1 MNQEGAIAAILAEWQ
16 QGDPP
21 TGSTWDT
28 LIQEEL
34 ADPLR
39 AQGYGISPETVESQ
53 LRARSQALA
62 VILPHL
68 EQFPFPGDKIL
79 PSLWQLWLPLA
90 MKLIASHQKLGRPW
104 IQGILGGQGTG
115 KTTLGRILTWILT
128 HLGYSTLA
136 LSIDDLYKTYSER
149 QQLRTED
156 PRLIWRGPPGTHD
169 VELGI
174 NLLDRLRNPDG
185 QTIAVP
191 RFDKSLWEG
200 QGDRTEPSLV
210 QGVDILLWE
219 GWFVGVRPV
228 DPVVFETPP
237 WPIMTAADRR
247 FARDMNQGLRD
258 YLPLWDRL
266 DGLMVLYPEDY
277 RLSLQ
282 WRMQAEWDMKAQ
294 GKAGMS
300 DGEIREF
307 VAYFWK
313 ALHPELF
320 VRPLLHPGSEVDL
333 VIEMGSDRRIIAVYS
348 PRQMGETQA
357 SLDCVSGG

>member
-1 MNQEGAIAAILAEWQ
+1 MEKEWAIASILEEWQ
-16 QGDPP
+16 QGGPP
-21 TGSTWDT
+21 TGSTWEA
-28 LIQEEL
+28 LIQQEL

-39 AQGYGISPETVESQ
+39 AQGYGISPETVHSKLQE
-53 LRARSQALA
+53 RSQALA

-68 EQFPFPGDKIL
+68 EQFPLQGNKIL
-79 PSLWQLWLPLA
+79 EPLWQLWLPLG
-90 MKLIASHQKLGRPW
+90 MKLIASHQELGRPW
-104 IQGILGGQGTG
+104 MQGILGGQGTG

-136 LSIDDLYKTYSER
+136 LSIDDLYKTYLER
-149 QQLRTED
+149 QQLREED

-210 QGVDILLWE
+210 EGVDILLLE

-228 DPVVFETPP
+228 DPAVFETPP
-237 WPIMTAADRR
+237 WPIITAADRS
-247 FARDMNQGLRD
+247 FARDMNQRLRD

-282 WRMQAEWDMKAQ
+282 WRMQAEWEMKAQ
-294 GKAGMS
+294 GKGGMS
-300 DGEIREF
+300 DGEIGEF
-307 VAYFWK
+307 VEYFWK

-320 VRPLLHPGSEVDL
+320 VRPLLRPGSEVDL
-333 VIEMGSDRRIIAVYS
+333 VIQIGGDRRIITVYS
-348 PRQMGETQA
+348 PRQTGGN
-357 SLDCVSGG
+357 SGIP

>member
-1 MNQEGAIAAILAEWQ
+1 MENERAIASILAQWQ
-16 QGDPP
+16 QGVSP
-21 TGSTWDT
+21 TGSTWEA
-28 LIQEEL
+28 LIQQEL

-53 LRARSQALA
+53 LKARSQALA

-68 EQFPFPGDKIL
+68 EQFPFWGDKIL
-79 PSLWQLWLPLA
+79 ELLWQLWLPLA
-90 MKLIASHQKLGRPW
+90 IKLIASHQELGRPW
-104 IQGILGGQGTG
+104 MQGILGGQGTG

-136 LSIDDLYKTYSER
+136 LSIDDLYKTYSQR
-149 QQLRTED
+149 QQLREED

-169 VELGI
+169 VALGI

-200 QGDRTEPSLV
+200 QGDRIEPLLV
-210 QGVDILLWE
+210 QTVDILLLE

-228 DPVVFETPP
+228 DPAVFETPL
-237 WPIMTAADRR
+237 WPIMTEADRS
-247 FARDMNQGLRD
+247 FARDMNERLRD

-266 DGLMVLYPEDY
+266 DGLMVLYPQDY

-282 WRMQAEWDMKAQ
+282 WRMQAEWEMKAL

-300 DGEIREF
+300 DGEIGEF
-307 VAYFWK
+307 VEYFWK

-320 VRPLLHPGSEVDL
+320 VRPLLGPGSEVDL
-333 VIEMGSDRRIIAVYS
+333 VIEMGGDRRIITVYS
-348 PRQMGETQA
+348 PRQTGGN
-357 SLDCVSGG
+357 SGIS

>member
-1 MNQEGAIAAILAEWQ
+1 MEKKWAIASILEEWQ
-16 QGDPP
+16 QGVRP
-21 TGSTWDT
+21 TGSTWEA
-28 LIQEEL
+28 LIQQEL
-34 ADPLR
+34 ADPLL

-53 LRARSQALA
+53 LKARSQALA

-79 PSLWQLWLPLA
+79 EPLWQLWLPLA

-104 IQGILGGQGTG
+104 MQGILGGQGTG
-115 KTTLGRILTWILT
+115 KTTLGKILTWILS

-149 QQLRTED
+149 QQLRQED

-174 NLLDRLRNPDG
+174 NLLDRLRNPDR

-200 QGDRTEPSLV
+200 QGDRSTEPSLV
-210 QGVDILLWE
+210 EGVDILLLE

-228 DPVVFETPP
+228 DPAVFDNPP
-237 WPIMTAADRR
+237 WPIMTQADRS
-247 FARDMNQGLRD
+247 FARDMNQRLRD

-266 DGLMVLYPEDY
+266 DGLMVLYPQDY

-282 WRMQAEWDMKAQ
+282 WRMQAEWEMKAQ
-294 GKAGMS
+294 GKGGMS
-300 DGEIREF
+300 DGEIGEF
-307 VAYFWK
+307 VEYFWK

-320 VRPLLHPGSEVDL
+320 VRPLLSPGSEVDL
-333 VIEMGSDRRIIAVYS
+333 AIEMGSDRRIIKVYS
-348 PRQMGETQA
+348 PRQIGGN
-357 SLDCVSGG
+357 SGMP

>member
-1 MNQEGAIAAILAEWQ
+1 MEKEWAIASILEEWQ
-16 QGDPP
+16 QGVPP
-21 TGSTWDT
+21 TGSTWPG
-28 LIQEEL
+28 LIQAEL

-39 AQGYGISPETVESQ
+39 AQGYGISPETVDSK
-53 LRARSQALA
+53 LTARSQALA

-79 PSLWQLWLPLA
+79 QPLWQLWLPLA
-90 MKLIASHQKLGRPW
+90 MKLIACHQELGRPW

-136 LSIDDLYKTYSER
+136 LSIDDLYKTYLER
-149 QQLRTED
+149 QQLRKED

-210 QGVDILLWE
+210 QDVDILLWE

-228 DPVVFETPP
+228 DPAVFDNPP
-237 WPIMTAADRR
+237 WPIMTEADRS
-247 FARDMNQGLRD
+247 FARDMNQRLRD

-282 WRMQAEWDMKAQ
+282 WRTLAEREMKAQ
-294 GKAGMS
+294 GQGGMS
-300 DGEIREF
+300 DGEIGEF
-307 VAYFWK
+307 VEYFWK

-320 VRPLLHPGSEVDL
+320 VRPLLRPGSEVDL
-333 VIEMGSDRRIIAVYS
+333 AIEMGGDRRIIAVYS

-357 SLDCVSGG
+357 SVDFVARG

>member
-1 MNQEGAIAAILAEWQ
+1 MQQKWAIASILEDWQ
-16 QGDPP
+16 QGHPP
-21 TGSTWDT
+21 TGSTWEA
-28 LIQEEL
+28 LIQAEL

-39 AQGYGISPETVESQ
+39 AQGYGISPATVESK
-53 LRARSQALA
+53 LRTRSQALA

-68 EQFPFPGDKIL
+68 EQFPSPGNKRL
-79 PSLWQLWLPLA
+79 EPLWQLWLPLA
-90 MKLIASHQKLGRPW
+90 MKLIASHQESGQPW

-115 KTTLGRILTWILT
+115 KTTLGKILTWILT
-128 HLGYSTLA
+128 HLGYSTRA
-136 LSIDDLYKTYSER
+136 LSIDDLYKTYLER
-149 QQLRTED
+149 QQLRKED

-169 VELGI
+169 LELGM
-174 NLLDRLRNPDG
+174 NLLDRFRNPQG

-200 QGDRTEPSLV
+200 QGDRIEPLLV

-228 DPVVFETPP
+228 NPAVFESPP
-237 WPIMTAADRR
+237 WPIITEADRR
-247 FARDMNQGLRD
+247 FAREMNQRLHD

-282 WRMQAEWDMKAQ
+282 WRMQAEREMKAQ

-300 DGEIREF
+300 DGEIEEF
-307 VAYFWK
+307 VEYFWK

-320 VRPLLHPGSEVDL
+320 VRPLLRPGSSVDL
-333 VIEMGSDRRIIAVYS
+333 AIKIGSDRRIIAVYS
-348 PRQMGETQA
+348 PRQ
-357 SLDCVSGG
+357 SGGNSDIP